1 MVSTSE
7 SQLLSS
13 LERPLLTCLVEKQAA
28 THGNDDAKKRLDA
41 LDKTNP
47 ELLNR
52 ADHEQH
58 VDTKLVRKRTQAK
71 IRSDEQRERI
81 AASKLAASFAGPD
94 LSSPPPQQQQHQQP
108 MQSQGYNPGR
118 QSVASVSS
126 GGSAATLRRSNTQRQ
141 VEAAARM
148 GQQLP
153 LGNNGRATPSIPQN
167 GQMDGRF
174 TPQAP
179 NNRQSYRLSD
189 APPTNLPVTQ
199 RPRPQAGPVQ
209 EIKVNTNQPQRA
221 QPSSFA
227 EMVKTSSCLCEV
239 SLVNDADFAFSRR
252 VSLQQK
258 LKKKT
263 AVSCRPFPSSLF
275 LSFFLS
281 RYTHSSALSSLPS
294 IFLPAH
300 P

>member
-1 MVSTSE
+1 M
-7 SQLLSS
+7 
-13 LERPLLTCLVEKQAA
+13 
-28 THGNDDAKKRLDA
+28 DA
-41 LDKTNP
+41 LDKANP

-52 ADHEQH
+52 TDHEQH

-81 AASKLAASFAGPD
+81 AASKLAASLAGPD
-94 LSSPPPQQQQHQQP
+94 LSSPPPQQQQQQP
-108 MQSQGYNPGR
+108 MQPQGYNPGR
-118 QSVASVSS
+118 QSVASVAS
-126 GGSAATLRRSNTQRQ
+126 GGSAATLRRNNTQRQ

-179 NNRQSYRLSD
+179 NNRTSYRLSD

-199 RPRPQAGPVQ
+199 RPMPQARPVQ
-209 EIKVNTNQPQRA
+209 EIKVNSNQPQRA

-227 EMVKTSSCLCEV
+227 EMVSSV
-239 SLVNDADFAFSRR
+239 SFIILRSVLELTR
-252 VSLQQK
+252 SLSQGIATTK
-258 LKKKT
+258 AKKED
-263 AVSCRPFPSSLF
+263 CC
-275 LSFFLS
+275 
-281 RYTHSSALSSLPS
+281 
-294 IFLPAH
+294 IM
-300 P
+300 